1 MSDATFNEVRLGEID
16 RNQYVLRPIDVDG
29 LVGQTH
35 PVRGIWEMAGRLD
48 LRGYYEEIRSLK
60 GGAGR
65 SAHDP
70 RLLISIWIY
79 AYSEGIGSARE
90 IARLCQSDP
99 AFQWLTGLQEINHHS
114 LSDFRV
120 KHGKALEQLLV
131 QVLGVLGLE
140 GLVQLKRVTH
150 DGTRI
155 RACAGADSFRREDRL
170 KAHLKMARRQVQKL
184 TQGEQAEP
192 SNKKKAAAQ
201 VRASNER
208 AERLAKALEQLE
220 EIRKHSDKPEEECRA
235 SWSDPDS
242 RVMKHGDGGYG
253 PSYNVQLST
262 DADSGIIVGV
272 GVSQSSSDNVLLGEA
287 IEQVEKTAGRLPEQL
302 VVDGGFITADA
313 IRNAGQKGVELIGPA
328 ISADQKAAAERRAS
342 EKGTFSGPSFQ
353 YVAGE
358 DYFICAA
365 GKKLMFRSK
374 ERRHGGTRYRYMARA
389 EDCQA
394 CQFKKFCC
402 PGTKQGRWLTRQ
414 VDDAE
419 VMAFR
424 QKMQT
429 DAMKAIYKK
438 RGAVAEF
445 TNLWIKAKIGLR
457 QFRVRGLQKVR
468 TETLW
473 ACLTYNL
480 QQWLRLCWRPRVLKE
495 GTA

>member
-1 MSDATFNEVRLGEID
+1 MSDQLCSEVKIGEID
-16 RNQYVLRPIDVDG
+16 RNQYVLRPIDVEG
-29 LVGQTH
+29 LVGPTH
-35 PVRGIWEMAGRLD
+35 AVRGIWEIVGRLD
-48 LRGYYEEIRSLK
+48 LSRYYEEIRSLK

-70 RLLISIWIY
+70 RLLICLWVY

-99 AFQWLTGLQEINHHS
+99 ALQWLTGLQEINHHT

-120 KHGKALEQLLV
+120 KHGKGLEQLV
-131 QVLGVLGLE
+131 MQVLGVLGSE

-150 DGTRI
+150 DGTKI
-155 RACAGADSFRREDRL
+155 RACAGGDSFRREDRL
-170 KAHLKMARRQVQKL
+170 RAHLAMARQQVRKL
-184 TQGEQAEP
+184 QQDEQAEQ
-192 SNKKKAAAQ
+192 SNKKKVAAQ
-201 VRASNER
+201 ARASRER
-208 AERLAKALEQLE
+208 EERLKNALEQLE
-220 EIRKHSDKPEEECRA
+220 EIRKHSDKPEQECRA
-235 SWSDPDS
+235 SWSDPQS

-253 PSYNVQLST
+253 PSYNVQIST

-287 IEQVEKTAGRLPEQL
+287 LEQVEKTAGRLPEQM

-313 IRNAGQKGVELIGPA
+313 IRNAGQKGVELIGPT
-328 ISADQKAAAERRAS
+328 IDADQKAAAEQRAL
-342 EKGTFSGPSFQ
+342 EKGTFSRQSFQ
-353 YVAGE
+353 YEAGE
-358 DYFICAA
+358 DHFICPA
-365 GKKLMFRSK
+365 GNKLMYRSK

-394 CQFKKFCC
+394 CQFKKLCC
-402 PGTKQGRWLTRQ
+402 PETKQGRWLTRQ

-419 VMAFR
+419 VVAFR

-429 DAMKAIYKK
+429 EPMKAIYKK
-438 RGAVAEF
+438 RGPVAEF

-480 QQWLRLCWRPRVLKE
+480 QQWLRLCWRPRVLKA
-495 GTA
+495 GAA